1 MKWRTPISP
10 KWDRLKSW
18 RLGGEERKGTVCN
31 EDKEKRR
38 KEGGTKR
45 REDGESAGQRYKVQ
59 DKKEEEEKKEKKSR
73 METIDEATQLRLT
86 ASRF

>member
-1 MKWRTPISP
+1 MC
-10 KWDRLKSW
+10 D
-18 RLGGEERKGTVCN
+18 

-38 KEGGTKR
+38 KEGDTKR

-59 DKKEEEEKKEKKSR
+59 DKKEEEEKKEKKPR